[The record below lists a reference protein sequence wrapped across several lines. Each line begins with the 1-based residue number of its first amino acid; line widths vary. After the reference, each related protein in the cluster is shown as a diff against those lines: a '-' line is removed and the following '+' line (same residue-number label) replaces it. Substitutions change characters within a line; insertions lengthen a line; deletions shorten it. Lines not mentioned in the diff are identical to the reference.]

1 MLNRLPRLA
10 LPVLAGLLTLSA
22 CGGGG
27 SDSKDKLAA
36 GTKTPSSSPAPV
48 QAPIP
53 DAALKH
59 TDDGAIAF
67 VQFYFGTI
75 LNDAYAQG
83 DVKRLVSVS
92 DPNCVVCR
100 ATVGDI
106 AFFAAQGDRAQGGK
120 VSISGVKIAESN
132 SEVTS
137 INLAY
142 SAEKLAELN
151 QDGSTA
157 YSVAAR
163 TGIEFI
169 AQVQWDAEK
178 NSWRMTQILDKKLV
192 GS

>member
-1 MLNRLPRLA
+1 VLTRLPRLVVPIVA
-10 LPVLAGLLTLSA
+10 LALTLSA

-27 SDSKDKLAA
+27 DKKKDPLPAN
-36 GTKTPSSSPAPV
+36 TPSASPTPV
-48 QAPIP
+48 QAPMP

-67 VQFYFGTI
+67 VQFYFNTI
-75 LNDAYAQG
+75 LTDAYAQA

-106 AFFAAQGDRAQGGK
+106 AFFAAQNDKPQGGAVTVTAVK
-120 VSISGVKIAESN
+120 VAESN

-137 INLAY
+137 INLTY
-142 SAEKLAELN
+142 SAAKLAELN

-157 YSVAAR
+157 YSVAPR
-163 TGIEFI
+163 SGVDFI
-169 AQVQWDAEK
+169 AQVQWDVEK
-178 NSWRMTQILDKKLV
+178 GSWRMTQILDKKLV
-192 GS
+192 GN

>member
-1 MLNRLPRLA
+1 M
-10 LPVLAGLLTLSA
+10 PVVAAALTLSA

-27 SDSKDKLAA
+27 DKKDPLPS
-36 GTKTPSSSPAPV
+36 KTPSAAPAPV
-48 QAPIP
+48 QAPMP

-67 VQFYFGTI
+67 VQFYFNTI
-75 LNDAYAQG
+75 LTDAYAQA

-106 AFFAAQGDRAQGGK
+106 AFFAAQNDKPQGGAVTATALK
-120 VSISGVKIAESN
+120 VAESN

-137 INLAY
+137 INLTYA
-142 SAEKLAELN
+142 AAKLAELN

-157 YSVAAR
+157 YSVAPR
-163 TGIEFI
+163 SGVDFI

-178 NSWRMTQILDKKLV
+178 GSWRMTQILDKKLV
-192 GS
+192 GN

>member
-1 MLNRLPRLA
+1 M
-10 LPVLAGLLTLSA
+10 AGMLTLSA
-22 CGGGG
+22 CGGG
-27 SDSKDKLAA
+27 SDSKDPLAGA
-36 GTKTPSSSPAPV
+36 TPSSPPAFVPAPM
-48 QAPIP
+48 P

-59 TDDGAIAF
+59 TDDGAVAF

-75 LNDAYAQG
+75 LNEAYARG

-106 AFFAAQGDRAQGGK
+106 AFFAAQGDTAQGGK
-120 VSISGVKIAESN
+120 VSVAGVKIAESN
-132 SEVTS
+132 TEVTS
-137 INLAY
+137 INLTY

-157 YSVAAR
+157 YSVPAR

-169 AQVQWDAEK
+169 AQVQWDADK

-192 GS
+192 K

>member
-1 MLNRLPRLA
+1 
-10 LPVLAGLLTLSA
+10 VLSA

-36 GTKTPSSSPAPV
+36 AAKTPSSTPTPV
-48 QAPIP
+48 QTPLP
-53 DAALKH
+53 DAATKH
-59 TDDGAIAF
+59 TDDGAVAF

-75 LNDAYAQG
+75 LNDAYQQA

-106 AFFAAQGDRAQGGK
+106 AFFAAQGDKAQGGK
-120 VSISGVKIAESN
+120 VTVSNVKVAESN
-132 SEVTS
+132 SAVTS
-137 INLAY
+137 LNLTY
-142 SAEKLAELN
+142 SAEKLSELN

-169 AQVQWDAEK
+169 AQVQWNVNKGA
-178 NSWRMTQILDKKLV
+178 WQMTQILDKKLV
-192 GS
+192 SG

>member
-1 MLNRLPRLA
+1 MNRLSRLA
-10 LPVLAGLLTLSA
+10 VPVVAAALTLSA

-27 SDSKDKLAA
+27 GDKKDPLAS
-36 GTKTPSSSPAPV
+36 KTPTASPTPVAAPM
-48 QAPIP
+48 P

-59 TDDGAIAF
+59 TDDGAVAF
-67 VQFYFGTI
+67 VQFYFNTI
-75 LNDAYAQG
+75 LTDAYAQG

-106 AFFAAQGDRAQGGK
+106 AFFAAQNDKPQGGVVTVTAVK
-120 VSISGVKIAESN
+120 VAESN
-132 SEVTS
+132 SNVTS
-137 INLAY
+137 LNLTYA
-142 SAEKLAELN
+142 AAKLAELN

-163 TGIEFI
+163 TGIDFI
-169 AQVQWDAEK
+169 AQVQWDVNK

-192 GS
+192 NP

>member
-1 MLNRLPRLA
+1 MVA
-10 LPVLAGLLTLSA
+10 LVLTLSA

-27 SDSKDKLAA
+27 DKKKDPLAS
-36 GTKTPSSSPAPV
+36 KTPSASPAPV
-48 QAPIP
+48 QVPMP

-67 VQFYFGTI
+67 VNFYFGTI

-106 AFFAAQGDRAQGGK
+106 AFFAAQGDKAQGGK
-120 VSISGVKIAESN
+120 VSISGVKVAESN
-132 SEVTS
+132 TEVTS
-137 INLAY
+137 INLSY
-142 SAEKLAELN
+142 SAEKLNELN

-169 AQVQWDAEK
+169 AQVQWDANK
-178 NSWRMTQILDKKLV
+178 SSWRMTQILDKKLV
-192 GS
+192 GN

>member
-1 MLNRLPRLA
+1 M
-10 LPVLAGLLTLSA
+10 VLLSA

-27 SDSKDKLAA
+27 GQKKDPLTA
-36 GTKTPSSSPAPV
+36 GKVGATPSPTAV
-48 QAPIP
+48 QAPMP
-53 DAALKH
+53 DAALQH
-59 TDDGAIAF
+59 TDAGAVAF

-106 AFFAAQGDRAQGGK
+106 AFFAAQADRAQGGK
-120 VSISGVKIAESN
+120 VTVSKVTVAESN

-137 INLAY
+137 INLTYA
-142 SAEKLAELN
+142 ADKLNELN

-163 TGIEFI
+163 AGVEFI
-169 AQVQWDAEK
+169 AQVQWDADK

-192 GS
+192 KS

>member
-1 MLNRLPRLA
+1 MPVVAGMLL
-10 LPVLAGLLTLSA
+10 LSA

-27 SDSKDKLAA
+27 GSHKDPLTASK
-36 GTKTPSSSPAPV
+36 GGTPSSTPTPV
-48 QAPIP
+48 QAPMP
-53 DAALKH
+53 DAALQH
-59 TDDGAIAF
+59 TDAGAVAF

-83 DVKRLVSVS
+83 DVRRLVSVS

-120 VSISGVKIAESN
+120 VTISNVKVAESN

-137 INLAY
+137 INLTYA
-142 SAEKLAELN
+142 ADKLNELN

-163 TGIEFI
+163 SGVEFI
-169 AQVQWDAEK
+169 AQVQWDADK

-192 GS
+192 KG

>member
-1 MLNRLPRLA
+1 VLNRLARLA
-10 LPVLAGLLTLSA
+10 VPVVSGLLVLSA

-27 SDSKDKLAA
+27 GDSKDKLAA
-36 GTKTPSSSPAPV
+36 GKTPSASPSPV
-48 QAPIP
+48 QAPMP
-53 DAALKH
+53 DAATKH

-67 VQFYFGTI
+67 VTFYFNRI
-75 LNDAYAQG
+75 LTDAYAQA

-106 AFFAAQGDRAQGGK
+106 AFFAAQNDKPQGGA
-120 VSISGVKIAESN
+120 VTVTGVKVAESN

-137 INLAY
+137 INLTYA
-142 SAEKLAELN
+142 AAKLAELN

-163 TGIEFI
+163 TGVDFI

-192 GS
+192 NG